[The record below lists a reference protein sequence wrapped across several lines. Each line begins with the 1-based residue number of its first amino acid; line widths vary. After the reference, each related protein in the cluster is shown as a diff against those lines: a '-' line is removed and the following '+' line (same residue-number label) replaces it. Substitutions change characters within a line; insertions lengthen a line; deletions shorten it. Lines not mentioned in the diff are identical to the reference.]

1 MKKIYSILTIAW
13 VAILMTNCDSTFDI
27 IDKADGLVSVSI
39 NTVNKQKSFNVG
51 ELYRAELWVQRGGLS
66 DASGKVKFILV
77 EQLLDSINNEDKTN
91 FELLPKECYELT
103 QTEFNVDKNE
113 LCGYITYDPEKIH
126 TLAGY
131 DNVKYALPFR
141 LVSDEITINPER
153 NVAVLSF
160 VVSEP
165 IVEISNPG
173 TFNIDLSQTSQ
184 MDLSIG
190 VPFTNK
196 WDIVCNI
203 AKDQSLIDKYNTTNK
218 VNFTMLPSDAYT
230 APEEITLKEGVS
242 QITAS
247 YKIKD
252 DLLPGNYLLPLR
264 IGSIEATLN
273 GAPTNA
279 LVVDQESNTL
289 FRIVKEGQ
297 KISKADWEI
306 IACNSQAAINPATN
320 LIDDN
325 EETFWHC
332 RMKSEA
338 GWVEPPFF
346 FTIDMKK
353 EIAIAQI
360 DLVNRGQTGSANN
373 IKWVEFYASND
384 NSTWEKI
391 GASDF
396 NDEFVRKTFRYYV
409 KATTA
414 RYLKLVIP
422 AGFGNACPPAAIRE
436 LTVYGQVVK

>member
-1 MKKIYSILTIAW
+1 MKKLYSILTFAW
-13 VAILMTNCDSTFDI
+13 VAMMMVNCDSTFEV
-27 IDKADGLVSVSI
+27 IDKVDGLVSVSI
-39 NTVNKQKSFNVG
+39 NSVNKQKSFSVG
-51 ELYRAELWVQRGGLS
+51 ELYKAELWVQRGGINNN
-66 DASGKVKFILV
+66 SGKVKFILD
-77 EQLLDSINNEDKTN
+77 EQLLDSVNNEDKTN
-91 FELLPKECYELT
+91 FVLLPKECYELT
-103 QTEFNVDKNE
+103 QTEFNVDQNE
-113 LCGYITYDPEKIH
+113 AYGYITYDPEKIH
-126 TLAGY
+126 KLAGY

-141 LVSDEITINPER
+141 LVSDEIAINPER

-173 TFNIDLSQTSQ
+173 TFNVDLTQTSQ
-184 MDLSIG
+184 MDLNIG

-196 WDIVCNI
+196 WNIVCNI
-203 AKDQSLIDKYNTTNK
+203 AKDQALIDKYNTANK
-218 VNFTMLPSDAYT
+218 VNFMMLPSEAYT
-230 APEEITLKEGVS
+230 APEEIVLKEGVS

-247 YKIKD
+247 YKLKD
-252 DLLPGNYLLPLR
+252 NLLPGNYLLPLR
-264 IGSIEATLN
+264 IEDIKATLN
-273 GAPTNA
+273 GTPSNA
-279 LVVDQESNTL
+279 LVVDKESNTL

-297 KISKADWEI
+297 KISKAGWEI
-306 IACNSQAAINPATN
+306 IDCNSQAGINPATN

-332 RMKSEA
+332 RMKSET
-338 GWVEPPFF
+338 GWVEPPFYT
-346 FTIDMKK
+346 TIDMKK
-353 EIAIAQI
+353 KIAIAQI

-384 NSTWEKI
+384 NSNWEKI

-422 AGFGNACPPAAIRE
+422 AGYGNACPPAAIRE
-436 LTVYGQVVK
+436 LTVYGQVAE